1 MSVSTDGILVYGI
14 QLEEDFF
21 NDSFSDDEHISD
33 LSDKDIG
40 GLSGAK
46 LLSWMQ
52 YHDKAIDGITIVM
65 HCSID
70 YPMYILGIEDANY
83 MAWRGSPKK
92 IDSLSINPEWD
103 TKIKSFIK
111 KYKIK
116 TTKDIG
122 WWLCSL
128 WG

>member
-111 KYKIK
+111 GI
-116 TTKDIG
+116 
-122 WWLCSL
+122 LH
-128 WG
+128 